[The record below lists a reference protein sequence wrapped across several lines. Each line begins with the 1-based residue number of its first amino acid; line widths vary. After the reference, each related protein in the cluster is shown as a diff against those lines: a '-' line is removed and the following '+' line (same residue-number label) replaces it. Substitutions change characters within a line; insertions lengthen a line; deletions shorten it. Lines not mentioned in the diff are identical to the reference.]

1 MHLAFVPA
9 SILDL
14 RISYTPNASFHQYNQ
29 YGHCT
34 NLSVLP
40 ALQQPLRHFVLLNYV
55 YVRSPTGQGVSVDRV
70 K

>member
-1 MHLAFVPA
+1 MHLAFVPT
-9 SILDL
+9 SILRL
-14 RISYTPNASFHQYNQ
+14 SYTPMLVSHQYNQ
-29 YGHCT
+29 YSHCT

-40 ALQQPLRHFVLLNYV
+40 AFQQPLRHFILLNYV